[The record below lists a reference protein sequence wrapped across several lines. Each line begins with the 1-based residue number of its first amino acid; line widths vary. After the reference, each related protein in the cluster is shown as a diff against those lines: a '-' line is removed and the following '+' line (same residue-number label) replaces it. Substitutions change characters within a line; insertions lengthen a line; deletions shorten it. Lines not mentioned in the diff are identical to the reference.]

1 MQNKSFSSS
10 NDFMS
15 AGSDHFGLNDHIQS
29 DSPKVVLPGDF
40 IGLGYISGHGTR
52 VDIKTQKIFATVSG
66 VVQFIDRVI
75 SVQPLSQGYWPDVGD
90 LVVGRVVQVD

>member
-1 MQNKSFSSS
+1 MFHDTAADNRTNRTSVKILYEIRQT
-10 NDFMS
+10 
-15 AGSDHFGLNDHIQS
+15 

-52 VDIKTQKIFATVSG
+52 VDIKTQKIFATLSG